1 MGSLHEPRNLGM
13 ASEAPDP
20 DNDAAAAAAAAKA
33 GEQFIREVWTL
44 LGVAVLVVVLR
55 TIGRIRKVGWKEL
68 RADDYLVW
76 LALVRFF
83 TIG

>member
-1 MGSLHEPRNLGM
+1 M